1 MEVKVDADRF
11 GAECEKAL
19 GDFRDLT
26 SEGMTKAV
34 DATAKEAVRVTK
46 ARSRSRTGRYRKN
59 WTHKVT
65 DKKYASYART
75 VYNSKR
81 YQLTHLL
88 EKGHAIEGY
97 MKYRTSKRR
106 TRAFPHIM
114 TEEEAEKILQ
124 ANLEKE
130 MTGP

>member
-1 MEVKVDADRF
+1 M
-11 GAECEKAL
+11 
-19 GDFRDLT
+19 
-26 SEGMTKAV
+26 
-34 DATAKEAVRVTK
+34 
-46 ARSRSRTGRYRKN
+46 RKGKYKKY

-65 DKKYASYART
+65 DNKAASYGRT

-88 EKGHAIEGY
+88 EKGHDIEGY

-114 TEEEAEKILQ
+114 TDEEAERILTQ
-124 ANLEKE
+124 RLEKE
-130 MTGP
+130 MDKA